1 MTMKRIYLV
10 EDEPLA
16 FKRLS
21 KLILELE
28 PNWEIVGHADSVES
42 AVAYLATEA
51 MPDLLFMDIQLADG
65 ISFSIFEKVEIK
77 CPVIFTTAY
86 DEYALKAFKV
96 NSIDYLLKPIDV
108 DELCLAISKFKER
121 SSNVL
126 PDLTQLLQ
134 GIQGTKNYRTRFLLT
149 KGDALIPV
157 EVAEIAYII
166 AEDKLVF
173 LYQRS
178 GVKSIFPFTL
188 DELSSH
194 LDPRFFFRVNRSIIA
209 QRSAIQKA
217 ELHFNGKIKI
227 HLLPNTE
234 AEQFVSRE
242 KAGAFKEWWGS

>member
-1 MTMKRIYLV
+1 MSMKRIYLV

-42 AVAYLATEA
+42 AVAYLSTEA

-96 NSIDYLLKPIDV
+96 NSIDYLLKPIDA
-108 DELCLAISKFKER
+108 DELRLAISKFKER

-134 GIQGTKNYRTRFLLT
+134 GIQGTKKYRTRFLLT

-157 EVAEIAYII
+157 EVAEIAFIV

-173 LYQRS
+173 LYQQS

-188 DELSSH
+188 DELSAQ

-209 QRSAIQKA
+209 QRNAIQKA

-227 HLLPNTE
+227 HLLPTLE
-234 AEQFVSRE
+234 TEQFVSRE